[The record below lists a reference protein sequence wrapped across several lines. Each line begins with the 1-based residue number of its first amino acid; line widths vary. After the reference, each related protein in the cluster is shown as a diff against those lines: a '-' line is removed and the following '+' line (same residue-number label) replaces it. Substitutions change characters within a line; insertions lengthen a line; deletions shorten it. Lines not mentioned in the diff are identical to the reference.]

1 MSKQTQ
7 ISQWSKLEEYYDN
20 ERNNFLDNTDL
31 KQYIDDPFLFVKR
44 QKITGYL
51 SRIELFN
58 KILNVQ
64 GSIVECGV
72 YKGGS
77 LMLYYHLSSI
87 LEPYSFNRKIIGFD
101 TFEGFDSISDKDD
114 KLVDKS
120 MFSDTSY
127 ETLKR
132 SVEINDLNRT
142 MSHINKCE
150 IIKGDAT
157 ITIPEYKKNNPHLII
172 ALLYL
177 DFDIYE
183 PTKVAIQELAS
194 LVPKGGIIAFDE
206 LNSKK
211 WAGETQALKE
221 LLNLNSIKLQ
231 KLPYDPWP
239 SFFVVGE

>member
-1 MSKQTQ
+1 MSKQTE
-7 ISQWSKLEEYYDN
+7 ISEWSKQEEYYDKA
-20 ERNNFLDNTDL
+20 RSQLLDEIDL

-44 QKITGYL
+44 QKVTGIL
-51 SRIELFN
+51 SRMEIFN

-72 YKGGS
+72 HKGGS

-87 LEPYSFNRKIIGFD
+87 LEPYAFNRKIIGFD
-101 TFEGFDSISDKDD
+101 TFEGFNSISDKDD
-114 KLVDKS
+114 KLVNES

-127 ETLKR
+127 EILTKA
-132 SVEINDLNRT
+132 VEINDLNRS
-142 MSHINKCE
+142 MAHINKCE

-211 WAGETQALKE
+211 WAGETEALKE

-239 SFFVVGE
+239 SFFVVGD